1 MITPPKSPRSS
12 ERARP
17 VRRLCFFWSRKKP
30 QTAGRLDD
38 RLAAL
43 PLSPKPRSE
52 PFFQGPALC
61 TGPVYSQGLR
71 ASPPTFVTLLLFGA
85 ATLLL
90 KRFKDWPG
98 QPYRHTRRPGF
109 TITFPGLFLYH
120 PQNRPKF
127 SLVHCATGRGLYASV
142 LWRTVGPVGT
152 LSLAGSA
159 MAAAILETERLVIL
173 PDIHSLIINEV
184 SMRGR
189 VHTASDE

>member
-98 QPYRHTRRPGF
+98 
-109 TITFPGLFLYH
+109 
-120 PQNRPKF
+120 
-127 SLVHCATGRGLYASV
+127 SLIDTHAGRGLPSHSPASFCTTLRTGQNF
-142 LWRTVGPVGT
+142 LWYTVQ
-152 LSLAGSA
+152 LAEGY
-159 MAAAILETERLVIL
+159 MPRYFGERL
-173 PDIHSLIINEV
+173 
-184 SMRGR
+184 GR
-189 VHTASDE
+189 